1 MDLSQNYKKWR
12 LYLYRAD
19 FWFAITILVLEVV
32 MFFTLGMLDKP
43 RVDQAYYI
51 IHSMVE
57 PSCITFPTI
66 ILFYVLERLEI
77 GNETYRNLAPITE
90 LMIIC
95 LVVIYFHYTFTI
107 SIISLVIPIF
117 MSIAYSDVRYC
128 NFITFT
134 CIVLGGYGIFRGYS
148 NTVSNPYIYAEG
160 FMAFVVLIIA
170 GIMAIRLINL
180 LLDKDKALFES
191 MNDAKAAN
199 EAKTSFLANM
209 SHEIR
214 TPINAVIGM
223 DEMILRDTNE
233 TKTREYATDIHLAAH
248 SLLAIINEIL
258 DLTKIESGK
267 MELIEQNFNLK
278 KMINEIVNVVYSSVK
293 NKGLKLE
300 LDIDEQLPSVVVGD
314 DLRIKQVVTNM
325 LNNAVKYTHF
335 GSVTLSIKG
344 QTKGHNILLY
354 FAVIDTGIGVKEEEL
369 DKLFEAFE
377 RADEKKNRNIEG
389 TGLGLH
395 ISNRILKLM
404 DSRLHVESE
413 YGKGSTFSFAIEL
426 EVSDNTPIGTITVDE
441 VQMLPQENFGVS
453 FYAPNASI
461 LVVDDNAVNRK
472 VFMGLLR
479 PTGAIIDEA
488 SSGMDCLRKTNLK
501 KYDMIFL
508 DHLMPEMDGV
518 ETLHKLKADKKNLCI
533 NTPTVVLT
541 ANALV
546 GAREQYLQE
555 GFDDFITKP
564 IAYNR
569 LEDIILK
576 YLPEELVENSASEK
590 AVVDEDVELPNIM
603 GVNWNI
609 AMMNNGS
616 RELLLETIRDFCEIF
631 DSEIASL
638 NDAFNKMD
646 KPESVEDYRIRVHSL
661 KGLAATV
668 GAVAVSE
675 LARLLEFAARDM
687 DYDRIR
693 SLHWIFIDELNLYK
707 AQIGELVLPN
717 EAKPVPTDFTAIIL
731 TNETLKGCLMMNDL
745 DGADKAMSE
754 LDKYGYDDNIQPLID
769 SLKLAVMNIDYEQ
782 AKELSAKLSSEF
794 LIIAGSLN

>member
-32 MFFTLGMLDKP
+32 MFFTLGMYDKP
-43 RVDQAYYI
+43 RIDQAYYI

-344 QTKGHNILLY
+344 QAKGHNILLY

-404 DSRLHVESE
+404 DSKLHVESE

-441 VQMLPQENFGVS
+441 VQMLPQENFGAS

-693 SLHWIFIDELNLYK
+693 SLHWIFIDELNSYK